1 MSTVR
6 VPPVLR
12 AAVGGVRE
20 LSVPGSTVS
29 EVLEALYLAHPEVRS
44 QLVSDDGELH
54 RFVNIYVNDE
64 DVRLQ
69 EWLDTPVGDTDTL
82 LILPAMAGG
91 GSAAR

>member
-20 LSVPGSTVS
+20 LSVPGATVA
-29 EVLEALYLAHPEVRS
+29 EVLDSLYAAHPEVRA
-44 QLVSDDGELH
+44 QLVGDDGALH

-69 EWLDTPVGDTDTL
+69 AWLDTPVADADTL

-91 GSAAR
+91 AA

>member
-29 EVLEALYLAHPEVRS
+29 EVLEALYSAHPEVRS

-69 EWLDTPVGDTDTL
+69 EWLDTPVGESDTL

-91 GSAAR
+91 ASAAR

>member
-20 LSVPGSTVS
+20 LPVPGSTVA
-29 EVLEALYLAHPEVRS
+29 EVLESLYAAHPEVRA
-44 QLVSDDGELH
+44 QLVGDDGELH

-64 DVRLQ
+64 DVRLL
-69 EWLDTPVGDTDTL
+69 EWLDTSVDESDTL

-91 GSAAR
+91 AR

>member
-1 MSTVR
+1 VSTVR

-29 EVLEALYLAHPEVRS
+29 EVLEALYSAHPEVRS

-69 EWLDTPVGDTDTL
+69 EWLDTPVGESDTL

-91 GSAAR
+91 ASAAR

>member
-12 AAVGGVRE
+12 AAVGGARE

-29 EVLEALYLAHPEVRS
+29 EVLEGLYSAHPEVRA
-44 QLVSDDGELH
+44 QLVSEDGELH

-69 EWLDTPVGDTDTL
+69 EWLDTPVGDADTL

-91 GSAAR
+91 AAER

>member
-20 LSVPGSTVS
+20 LSIPGATVS
-29 EVLEALYLAHPEVRS
+29 EVLDALYTDHPEVRA

-54 RFVNIYVNDE
+54 RYVNIYVNDE
-64 DVRLQ
+64 DVRLLG
-69 EWLDTPVGDTDTL
+69 WLDTPVAESDTV

-91 GSAAR
+91 ATAPR

>member
-1 MSTVR
+1 VSTVR

-20 LSVPGSTVS
+20 LSVPGSTVF
-29 EVLEALYLAHPEVRS
+29 EVLEALYSAHPEVRS

-69 EWLDTPVGDTDTL
+69 DWLDTPVGETDTL

-91 GSAAR
+91 ASAAR

>member
-1 MSTVR
+1 VSLVR

-20 LSVPGSTVS
+20 VPVEGATVS
-29 EVLEALYLAHPEVRS
+29 EVLDNLYDAHPAVRT
-44 QLVSDDGELH
+44 QLLTADGELH

-64 DVRLQ
+64 DVKLLQ
-69 EWLDTPVGDTDTL
+69 WLDTPVGENDTL

-91 GSAAR
+91 AR